1 MAVAH
6 TEYGWWSDLNW
17 SPSVQSPSDNQI
29 FNDTFGKD
37 LNGCLRPF
45 VKSTPDTTDMI

>member
-17 SPSVQSPSDNQI
+17 SPSVQSPSANQI
-29 FNDTFGKD
+29 FNDT
-37 LNGCLRPF
+37 LRPF